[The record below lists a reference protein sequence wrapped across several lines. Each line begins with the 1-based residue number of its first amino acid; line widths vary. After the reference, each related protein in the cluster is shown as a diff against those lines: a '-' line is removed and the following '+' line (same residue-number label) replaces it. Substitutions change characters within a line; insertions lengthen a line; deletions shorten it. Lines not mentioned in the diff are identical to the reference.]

1 MGKKRRYRK
10 FPQKFGRK
18 YALKYGATINQPGK
32 EEVVIEATLPPD
44 PVILAPPSPA
54 IDPDPVIAIPE
65 TKLDSTSVADTVVEA
80 IESTAPPKK
89 KKATRKK
96 TTTTTRKATRKRTT
110 RSKTTS

>member
-18 YALKYGATINQPGK
+18 YALKYGTTINQPDK
-32 EEVVIEATLPPD
+32 EEVVVEATSPPD
-44 PVILAPPSPA
+44 PVVLAPSTPA
-54 IDPDPVIAIPE
+54 IDAAPVIAIPE
-65 TKLDSTSVADTVVEA
+65 TKLDSTSIADTIVEA
-80 IESTAPPKK
+80 IEATAPPKK

-96 TTTTTRKATRKRTT
+96 TATTTRKTTRKRTT